1 MFVEEISGGISTL
14 HGLSCQHQGKSLRV
28 FGTHGVHRFQ
38 VLIDSGS
45 THNFIKPTL
54 VGTLGHSNSR
64 NSIYTSIHPFRE
76 MGCKYEVCVIWGV
89 WRNS

>member
-45 THNFIKPTL
+45 THNFIKPAL
-54 VGTLGHSNSR
+54 VGTLGHSNSLFSSFDR
-64 NSIYTSIHPFRE
+64 Q
-76 MGCKYEVCVIWGV
+76 WGLSYLQV
-89 WRNS
+89 